1 MNETPGGPSESQ
13 SNDNDP
19 PPTDEQPPAER
30 TNSGGGPAGPYQ
42 QHPQAGPQS
51 VAYGPSGSYGQ
62 RQSAPYQPQNAPG
75 AHNAGQD
82 SSNQNYPDQ
91 TYPNQVYP
99 NQAHPPQAYR
109 AQDGPSPSGA
119 STVWPPTGPAG
130 DTRPAPRQPERA
142 ARSGSM
148 PGPAVPAADQPSG
161 QRASYQAAPSQQRFS
176 QQAPVQQGQGQP
188 APAQRSATP
197 DRSGE
202 AGYATDDLVTMLQPS
217 APPRARRGW
226 RAFFHLPPS
235 QREQREFAQLDSVRS
250 QFARPVTLMI
260 ANPKGGT
267 GKTPISLLL
276 AGEFGE
282 ARGGGVVVI
291 DNNENRGTAAFRSY
305 FPHRRTVADLL
316 DHADELEKPEAQF
329 TDLAYFLAHQ
339 TTGKYYVL
347 ASDESVTRELD
358 EQLFAR
364 VHRIL
369 SRFFAVIIIDSG
381 NNELASNWL
390 AALDV
395 ADGLIVPTQW
405 RQDHVVTANKML
417 KTLRDRQHPV
427 LARTMIIGTNAPAA
441 EQATPKKAAYEWF
454 SGQHHLQV
462 VEIPTDPH
470 IHEGGVLDRAKMSAK
485 TRRAALAA
493 ASVASFLIVDVAD
506 SPPRSRSPR
515 PGETG

>member
-1 MNETPGGPSESQ
+1 MNETPGGPAEPSP
-13 SNDNDP
+13 NHDDP
-19 PPTDEQPPAER
+19 IRADEQPPSAAA
-30 TNSGGGPAGPYQ
+30 NADSGLAAPYQ
-42 QHPQAGPQS
+42 QRSQPGQQS
-51 VAYGPSGSYGQ
+51 VAYGPSGGYGQ
-62 RQSAPYQPQNAPG
+62 RQPPSYPPPNPPGQGYDQQGFSNPSSA
-75 AHNAGQD
+75 
-82 SSNQNYPDQ
+82 
-91 TYPNQVYP
+91 
-99 NQAHPPQAYR
+99 
-109 AQDGPSPSGA
+109 
-119 STVWPPTGPAG
+119 WPPSDVPSQAGRPNPGPA
-130 DTRPAPRQPERA
+130 RA

-148 PGPAVPAADQPSG
+148 PGPAVPGRDQQGPGQQGPGQQGPSQQGPG
-161 QRASYQAAPSQQRFS
+161 QQGPKQASYQ
-176 QQAPVQQGQGQP
+176 V
-188 APAQRSATP
+188 

-202 AGYATDDLVTMLQPS
+202 AGYATDDLVTMLQPA

-226 RAFFHLPPS
+226 RAFFRLPPS

-316 DHADELEKPEAQF
+316 DHADELERPEAQF

-358 EQLFAR
+358 EKLFAR

-470 IHEGGVLDRAKMSAK
+470 IHEGGVLDRAKMSPK
-485 TRRAALAA
+485 TRRAGLAA

-506 SPPRSRSPR
+506 APPRPRSLR
-515 PGETG
+515 PGETV

>member
-1 MNETPGGPSESQ
+1 MNETPGGPAETSPNHDDS
-13 SNDNDP
+13 
-19 PPTDEQPPAER
+19 TRADEQQSAEAP
-30 TNSGGGPAGPYQ
+30 NSDHGLAAPYQ
-42 QHPQAGPQS
+42 QRPQSGQPS
-51 VAYGPSGSYGQ
+51 VAYGPSAGYGQ
-62 RQSAPYQPQNAPG
+62 RQPPSYPPPNAAEQGYDRQGFPTP
-75 AHNAGQD
+75 
-82 SSNQNYPDQ
+82 SS
-91 TYPNQVYP
+91 T
-99 NQAHPPQAYR
+99 
-109 AQDGPSPSGA
+109 
-119 STVWPPTGPAG
+119 WPPTEAPAQSGRPNSGPA
-130 DTRPAPRQPERA
+130 RA

-148 PGPAVPAADQPSG
+148 PGPAVPGSDQQRPDQQRPVQQRPVQQGPG
-161 QRASYQAAPSQQRFS
+161 QQGPGQQGPGQQGPKQASYQA
-176 QQAPVQQGQGQP
+176 
-188 APAQRSATP
+188 

-202 AGYATDDLVTMLQPS
+202 AGYATDDLVTMLQP
-217 APPRARRGW
+217 ATPPRARLGW

-267 GKTPISLLL
+267 GKTPISLLM

-316 DHADELEKPEAQF
+316 DHADELERPEAQF

-358 EQLFAR
+358 EKLFAR

-470 IHEGGVLDRAKMSAK
+470 IHEGGVLDRAKMSPK
-485 TRRAALAA
+485 TRRAGLAA

-506 SPPRSRSPR
+506 SPPRPRSPR
-515 PGETG
+515 PGENV